1 MRTTAELRN
10 GRRMGDVAA
19 QELVVDRG
27 YISPRI
33 LSRLQSRMQ
42 RLQMVNG
49 NGNLVQS
56 RRADREIQ
64 YALRQLGLD
73 ETDLEGLQ
81 RTI

>member
-1 MRTTAELRN
+1 
-10 GRRMGDVAA
+10 
-19 QELVVDRG
+19 
-27 YISPRI
+27 
-33 LSRLQSRMQ
+33 MQ

-49 NGNLVQS
+49 NGNIVQS

-81 RTI
+81 RTIQNQARIN

>member
-49 NGNLVQS
+49 NGNLV
-56 RRADREIQ
+56 
-64 YALRQLGLD
+64 
-73 ETDLEGLQ
+73 
-81 RTI
+81 